1 MMLIAVAFVLICRS
15 ANPADVARAR
25 QHGRPGG
32 ADARPAQTA
41 PRSRHASR
49 EDRPYSDASRP
60 RTGRSTGARLYG
72 LTEEEIGIVEATGR

>member
-25 QHGRPGG
+25 PHGLPGG

-41 PRSRHASR
+41 P
-49 EDRPYSDASRP
+49 
-60 RTGRSTGARLYG
+60 
-72 LTEEEIGIVEATGR
+72 

>member
-25 QHGRPGG
+25 PHGRPGG

-41 PRSRHASR
+41 PRGWHASR
-49 EDRPYSDASRP
+49 KDRTAAAHRGH
-60 RTGRSTGARLYG
+60 GRADRRGPGCTL
-72 LTEEEIGIVEATGR
+72 